1 MKIWCTNED
10 FITQQPGACTEER
23 HRAPTPP
30 PNIDYMVIIYSE
42 VTLPAHFMISS

>member
-10 FITQQPGACTEER
+10 FITQQPGACTEGR
-23 HRAPTPP
+23 HRAPPLP

-42 VTLPAHFMISS
+42 VTLLAHFMISS